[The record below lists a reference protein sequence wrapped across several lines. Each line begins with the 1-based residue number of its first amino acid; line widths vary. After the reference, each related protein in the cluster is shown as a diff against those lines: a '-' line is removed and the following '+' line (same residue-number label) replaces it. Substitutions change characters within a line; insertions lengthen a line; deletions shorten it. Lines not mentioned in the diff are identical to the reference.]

1 MSLNTRWLKNTQQ
14 VTAESIKPVTVD
26 PPSSV
31 VAGETEPLV
40 QGCRRPKPEGYFHQ
54 KLVTRV
60 ATNIGNGY
68 IVIDNW

>member
-1 MSLNTRWLKNTQQ
+1 MSLLDTQQ
-14 VTAESIKPVTVD
+14 ATAEAVKPVTVD

-54 KLVTRV
+54 KFQLVTSELQL
-60 ATNIGNGY
+60 I
-68 IVIDNW
+68 